1 MLEVGRQ
8 ALATGEWE
16 AAREAFES
24 ALAADPRCAEAH
36 EGRGWALYWLD
47 SGDDSLE
54 ARETAYR
61 IYLDRGDKRSAAR
74 VATGIAVD
82 AADFRG
88 MAVANGWLQRAR
100 SLLAD
105 VELSSE
111 HGYLA
116 LWEGHFARME
126 EHDLPKALERTAT
139 VHEIARTLGL
149 DDLELLACALEGLIK
164 VTEGNVRDGMSQL
177 DEATAAAVAGEL
189 TDLDAVAATCCML
202 VHACERVRDYDRA
215 AQWGERMEVL
225 ARRWRV
231 GSVLSLC
238 EAEHAAMLIG
248 RGEWAEAEKQ
258 LQEALAALEAKRPLL
273 AGTAIVQLAD
283 LRRRQGRID
292 EALALYR
299 RVEGN
304 TLAILGLAA
313 IALDNG
319 DADRCAE
326 LVDRLRRRPMAEKW
340 VERAMAMELLVRSR
354 RDEAALEELR
364 AIAAKVGTDMI
375 QALASSAEAAMASD
389 EATRRRHLEDA
400 VDHFERCGAPWE
412 AARTRVRLAEVLR
425 ALGRE
430 TFARE
435 ELAAARA
442 AFERLGVVAP
452 KSRPESL
459 LTPRETE
466 VLQLVARG
474 MSDKEVA
481 GTLRLSE
488 HTVHRHVS
496 NILAKLD
503 APSRAAAVAMAFSG
517 HPPA

>member
-8 ALATGEWE
+8 AFATGEWE
-16 AAREAFES
+16 SARAAFES
-24 ALAADPRCAEAH
+24 VLAGDPRSAEAH
-36 EGRGWALYWLD
+36 EGRGWSMYWLD
-47 SGDDSLE
+47 SGDESLD
-54 ARETAYR
+54 AREIAYR

-82 AADFRG
+82 ATEFRG

-105 VELSSE
+105 VELSPE

-126 EHDLPKALERTAT
+126 EHDLDKAIDRTAAAQD
-139 VHEIARTLGL
+139 IARKLGIE
-149 DDLELLACALEGLIK
+149 DLELLASALEGLIK

-177 DEATAAAVAGEL
+177 DEATAAAVSGEIA
-189 TDLDAVAATCCML
+189 DLDAVAATCCML

-215 AQWGERMEVL
+215 AQWGERIEAL

-231 GSVLSLC
+231 GSVFALC

-248 RGEWAEAEKQ
+248 SGQWAEAEKE
-258 LQEALAALEAKRPLL
+258 LKESLATLEAKRPML

-283 LRRRQGRID
+283 LRRRQGRIE
-292 EALALYR
+292 EALDLYR
-299 RVEGN
+299 RVEAN

-313 IALDNG
+313 IALDAG

-340 VERAMAMELLVRSR
+340 VERAMAMELLVRARS
-354 RDEAALEELR
+354 DLDAMNELR
-364 AIAAKVGTDMI
+364 DIAAKVGTEMI
-375 QALASSAEAAMASD
+375 RAIASSAEAAIAVD
-389 EATRRRHLEDA
+389 DATKRRHLEDA
-400 VDHFERCGAPWE
+400 LDHFERCGAPWE
-412 AARTRVRLAEVLR
+412 AARTRLRLADVLR

-430 TFARE
+430 SSARA
-435 ELAAARA
+435 ELAAGRA
-442 AFERLGVVAP
+442 ALQRLGVVE
-452 KSRPESL
+452 SRRESQ

-488 HTVHRHVS
+488 HTVHRHVA
-496 NILAKLD
+496 NILAKLN